1 MALCRDIPD
10 PPSPNRAKLTE
21 QFNNVYGQMVR
32 PKATIEPSRLVSAFA
47 ANGLHGASSDQ
58 LARLAGVS
66 KPTLYAHGH
75 TKESLFLL
83 TAEAEVERLLERLY
97 RAERLTRGRNA
108 RDRAKGTAHAILNHG
123 AARPDGL
130 RLLARITLDE
140 PAPATAPVTAAVV
153 RIPERIASQ
162 MKRDLTADGL
172 DATLAPSLARAIWG
186 ATIMLAATRGGE
198 RRPNR
203 ERLAAIAASVVPTRP
218 SLPPE
223 QWPPAT

>member
-1 MALCRDIPD
+1 MA
-10 PPSPNRAKLTE
+10 
-21 QFNNVYGQMVR
+21 R
-32 PKATIEPSRLVSAFA
+32 PKATIEPSKLVSAFA
-47 ANGLHGASSDQ
+47 ARGLHGISSEQ

-83 TAEAEVERLLERLY
+83 TVESEVERLLERLHC
-97 RAERLTRGRNA
+97 AEQLTRGRTA

-130 RLLARITLDE
+130 RLLARITLDQLSTTTTTTTV
-140 PAPATAPVTAAVV
+140 AAAVD
-153 RIPERIASQ
+153 RIPERITVAL
-162 MKRDLTADGL
+162 KRDLTADRL

-186 ATIMLAATRGGE
+186 AAIMLATTPSGE

-203 ERLAAIAASVVPTRP
+203 ERLAAIAASVVPPRP

-223 QWPPAT
+223 HWPPAT